1 MELTAV
7 KTSYARWSHFYDQTF
22 GAVTQIGRRRAAAYV
37 SELGGEVLEVGVG
50 TGLALPM
57 YRGVSVTGIDYSAEM
72 LDKARDK
79 VASLGLTAVKSL
91 RQMDA
96 RALDFADATFD
107 TVTSMHV
114 LSVVP
119 DPERVMSEMARVCRP
134 GGRVVVVVHF
144 ARDTG
149 LLAAIERV
157 AAKFPDTLGWHSD
170 FERDRVLC
178 DPRLEIETEVRFPP
192 LGMMTFMALRRL

>member
-1 MELTAV
+1 MELTDV

-22 GAVTQIGRRRAAAYV
+22 GAVTQVGRRRAAGFVNAR
-37 SELGGEVLEVGVG
+37 GGDVLEVGVG

-57 YRGVSVTGIDYSAEM
+57 YRGVSVTGIDYSEEM
-72 LDKARDK
+72 LDKARGR
-79 VASLGLTAVKSL
+79 VADLGLTAVRSL

-96 RALDFADATFD
+96 RALDFADASFD

-119 DPERVMSEMARVCRP
+119 DPEKVVSEMARVCRP
-134 GGRVVVVVHF
+134 GGRVVIVVHF

-149 LLAAIERV
+149 LLAAVERF
-157 AAKFPDTLGWHSD
+157 AARFPNTLGWHSD
-170 FERDRVLC
+170 FERDRVLG
-178 DPRLEIETEVRFPP
+178 DPRLEVESETRFPP
-192 LGMMTFMALRRL
+192 LGIMTFMALRRL